1 MSYPMPRQGL
11 SGEVTRGMRPGKTKS
26 KTASTETR
34 LVRSGK
40 ERRPVGE
47 TVAYRVRTGV
57 GEQSGR
63 AFRPLGNVCFLL

>member
-1 MSYPMPRQGL
+1 MPKQGL
-11 SGEVTRGMRPGKTKS
+11 SGEMTHGMRPGKTKI

-47 TVAYRVRTGV
+47 TVAYRVKTGV

>member
-1 MSYPMPRQGL
+1 MPRQGL
-11 SGEVTRGMRPGKTKS
+11 SGEVTHGMRPGKTKI

-40 ERRPVGE
+40 ERQPVGG
-47 TVAYRVRTGV
+47 TVAYRVKTGV